1 MHFRL
6 RSNWITCPN
15 DGHWIVYI
23 ICTRS
28 FAIIEIEN
36 TASEGLFYFKTIDQ
50 PQITKLLGWISE
62 FNRFFLVF
70 FSTFL
75 STFLLTRHKNSI
87 MRWLHGERLCP
98 IIFQSVVKTNA
109 IKKQNIRTSYIL
121 YTSPL
126 KKNVKQQTKR
136 HEKFKGQDF

>member
-1 MHFRL
+1 MMAVDTSRK
-6 RSNWITCPN
+6 RNKR
-15 DGHWIVYI
+15 
-23 ICTRS
+23 RS
-28 FAIIEIEN
+28 FHAFQIEVKLNHVPKRWLLNCVYMYKVFRHYRNWEHGKRRAILFQNNRPTTNNE
-36 TASEGLFYFKTIDQ
+36 AVGLHI
-50 PQITKLLGWISE
+50 WIQSV
-62 FNRFFLVF
+62 FF

-121 YTSPL
+121 YTSPF
-126 KKNVKQQTKR
+126 KKM
-136 HEKFKGQDF
+136 